1 MSVDPVALTK
11 IKISA
16 TNEPIRITFEPLG
29 DAFELDPDEFL
40 FLRMPTAELTSL
52 EIYVWP
58 NGISVWLPYPGK
70 SDYVVLDAQ
79 DEEIGRI

>member
-1 MSVDPVALTK
+1 MSP
-11 IKISA
+11 
-16 TNEPIRITFEPLG
+16 
-29 DAFELDPDEFL
+29 FELHLSLSAMPLSSILMSFF